1 MARRKR
7 LGTAVKSALLP
18 KKSGSFRAK
27 GALATGRAK
36 APHQVV
42 VKAASPRRERFRFKP
57 AKHI

>member
-27 GALATGRAK
+27 GVLATGRAK
-36 APHQVV
+36 APHQV

-57 AKHI
+57 VKHS

>member
-1 MARRKR
+1 MARRKG
-7 LGTAVKSALLP
+7 LTTPVKSALVP

-57 AKHI
+57 VKHS